1 MLFVFIFYSL
11 ELKKK
16 KKKGISQIIVL
27 DFDSYVINFMLFDNR
42 AVKVALQISY
52 FVARNSRKI
61 L

>member
-27 DFDSYVINFMLFDNR
+27 DFDSYVINLMLFDNR

-52 FVARNSRKI
+52 FVARNNRKI